1 MKLNAILT
9 SALTISPL
17 IANDNFVDAQAIAY
31 TGTTLSFMGNTT
43 NASREVGEPVH
54 GALNTSLRPAV
65 ASEWYS
71 VTVTEAQRI
80 EVVIDFE
87 GVPSGLDSVV
97 AVYTGEDVQSLTQ
110 LSRYSDINFPA
121 FSRRLFEPF
130 GQFSRLNFDAV
141 PGTTYYIAVDG
152 EGNRGP
158 YRLNLRPSRD
168 PHNPTAEM
176 ISPDSE
182 WRALIA
188 RDGGVPVDPLTIDDE
203 FFDKWH
209 LSANLN
215 TLGFTVPSPTP
226 MGYGNI
232 NGLDIT
238 TGLWNTADPSQQPP
252 SGNRYTA
259 YLRTT
264 FTPGN
269 QIDGLGFEGLFD
281 DGAIFYVNGVE
292 VARSNVDPAADALNW
307 QTVAQATNLPSGA
320 GDTEEVIQYATAPN
334 VVLPAGVPVEI
345 SVSMHNQSGGSSDM
359 AFNMRIWAL
368 GGEGVVIPFTPPF
381 LATITPATTPG
392 RYNISWPSNE
402 GETYQIQ
409 SSPSMESD
417 DWTDI
422 FPSDINPSGT
432 GTNTSNV
439 LGSGNKVFYR
449 VIIR

>member
-1 MKLNAILT
+1 MKLNVILT
-9 SALTISPL
+9 SALMISPL
-17 IANDNFVDAQAIAY
+17 IANDNFVDAEPIAY
-31 TGTTLSFMGNTT
+31 TGTDRDFMGNTT
-43 NASREVGEPVH
+43 NASREVGEPNH
-54 GALNTSLRPAV
+54 GALDDLLRPAV
-65 ASEWYS
+65 ASQWYA
-71 VTVTEAQRI
+71 VTVTEAHRI
-80 EVVIDFE
+80 EVLVDYE
-87 GVPSGLDSVV
+87 GVPSGLDAVV
-97 AVYTGEDVQSLTQ
+97 AVYTGTDVQNLNL
-110 LSRYSDINFPA
+110 LSRYSDTNFSA
-121 FSRRLFEPF
+121 FSRRLHEPF
-130 GQFSRLNFDAV
+130 GEFARLNFDAV

-152 EGNRGP
+152 EGNKGP
-158 YRLNLRPSRD
+158 YRLNLKPSRD

-176 ISPDSE
+176 ITPDSD

-188 RDGGVPVDPLTIDDE
+188 RDSGVPVDPLTIDDE

-209 LSANLN
+209 LSANLT

-232 NGLDIT
+232 NGLDIA

-259 YLRTT
+259 YLRAT
-264 FTPGN
+264 FTPDN

-307 QTVAQATNLPSGA
+307 QTVAQATALPGAA
-320 GDTEEVIQYATAPN
+320 GDTEEVIQYATAPD

-368 GGEGVVIPFTPPF
+368 GGDGVVVPFEPPF
-381 LATITPATTPG
+381 LATISPATTPG
-392 RYNISWPSNE
+392 RYDISWPSKA

-417 DWTDI
+417 NWTDV
-422 FPSDINPSGT
+422 FPSDISPSGT

-439 LGSGNKVFYR
+439 FGSGNKVFYR

>member
-31 TGTTLSFMGNTT
+31 TGTTVSFMGNTSD
-43 NASREVGEPVH
+43 ASREVGEPVH
-54 GALNTSLRPAV
+54 GALDDQLRPAV
-65 ASEWYS
+65 ASQWYS
-71 VTVTEAQRI
+71 VTVTEVQRI

-87 GVPSGLDSVV
+87 GIPSGLDSVV
-97 AVYTGEDVQSLTQ
+97 AVYTGNDVQNLTQ
-110 LSRYSDINFPA
+110 LSRYPDIDFPA

-130 GQFSRLNFDAV
+130 GQYSRLNFDAV

-152 EGNRGP
+152 EGNKGP
-158 YRLNLRPSRD
+158 YRLNLKPSRD

-176 ISPDSE
+176 ITPDSD

-188 RDGGVPVDPLTIDDE
+188 RDSGVPVDPLIIDTE
-203 FFDKWH
+203 FFTKWH
-209 LSANLN
+209 DPAELD

-232 NGLDIT
+232 NGLEIA
-238 TGLWNTADPSQQPP
+238 TGLWDTADPSQQPP

-259 YLRTT
+259 YLRAT
-264 FTPGN
+264 FTPSN

-292 VARSNVDPAADALNW
+292 VTRSNVDPAADALNW
-307 QTVAQATNLPSGA
+307 QTVAKATALPGGA
-320 GDTEEVIQYATAPN
+320 GDTEEVIQYATAPD

-368 GGEGVVIPFTPPF
+368 GGAGVVVPFEPPF
-381 LATITPATTPG
+381 LATITPATTLG
-392 RYNISWPSNE
+392 RYDISWPSKA
-402 GETYQIQ
+402 GETYRVQ

-417 DWTDI
+417 NWTDV
-422 FPSDINPSGT
+422 FPGDISTSGT

-439 LGSGNKVFYR
+439 FGSGNKIFYR